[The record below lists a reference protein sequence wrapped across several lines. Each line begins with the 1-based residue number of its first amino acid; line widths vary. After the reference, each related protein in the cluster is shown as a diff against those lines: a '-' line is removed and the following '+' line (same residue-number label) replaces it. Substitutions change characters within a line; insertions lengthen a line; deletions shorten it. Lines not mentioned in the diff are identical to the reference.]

1 MHTALRLAA
10 LGLAV
15 TALGTAAPEVQAR
28 PGGWGGH
35 AVAVHGGGYHGGYHG
50 GYYAGHYGGYRGG
63 YGWWG
68 PGVVLGG
75 VALGLGIAA
84 LGSYDYYPPT
94 YVTVTPP
101 PVYVAPAA
109 AVVVPTAPSAAAP
122 AAMVDPV
129 IYPRNG
135 QSAAQTEADRQD
147 CQRWATTQPRALS
160 DGSVYQRGV
169 FACMDARGYTL
180 R

>member
-15 TALGTAAPEVQAR
+15 AALGTAVPEAQAR
-28 PGGWGGH
+28 PAGWGGH
-35 AVAVHGGGYHGGYHG
+35 GGVVRVGGGYHGGYHG
-50 GYYAGHYGGYRGG
+50 GYYRGG
-63 YGWWG
+63 YGGWWG

-84 LGSYDYYPPT
+84 LGSYDYVGPT
-94 YVTVTPP
+94 YVTVAPP
-101 PVYVAPAA
+101 PVVVTSPP
-109 AVVVPTAPSAAAP
+109 AVVAAPPAPSAAA
-122 AAMVDPV
+122 MVEPV

-160 DGSVYQRGV
+160 DGSVFQRGV

>member
-10 LGLAV
+10 VGLAV
-15 TALGTAAPEVQAR
+15 AALGTATPDAQAR
-28 PGGWGGH
+28 PAGWGGH
-35 AVAVHGGGYHGGYHG
+35 GGVVRVGGGYHGGYHG
-50 GYYAGHYGGYRGG
+50 GYYRGG
-63 YGWWG
+63 YGGWWG

-84 LGSYDYYPPT
+84 LGSYDYYYPPS
-94 YVTVTPP
+94 YVTMAPP
-101 PVYVAPAA
+101 PVVVTPAPAAVAPAA
-109 AVVVPTAPSAAAP
+109 AATAAPS
-122 AAMVDPV
+122 MVEPV

-160 DGSVYQRGV
+160 DGSVFQRGV

>member
-1 MHTALRLAA
+1 MQTTLRLAA

-15 TALGTAAPEVQAR
+15 VALGTAAPEAQAR

-35 AVAVHGGGYHGGYHG
+35 AVAVHGGGWHGGGYHG
-50 GYYAGHYGGYRGG
+50 GYYRGG

-84 LGSYDYYPPT
+84 LGSYDYYPAPT
-94 YVTVTPP
+94 YVTVAPP
-101 PVYVAPAA
+101 PVVVTQTPTVVAPAA
-109 AVVVPTAPSAAAP
+109 VAP
-122 AAMVDPV
+122 AAPGMTEPV

-147 CQRWATTQPRALS
+147 CQRWATTQPRALADS
-160 DGSVYQRGV
+160 SVFQRGV